1 MSCYPISCCSNVV
14 LTRLRIALHVNTLVV
29 WTSVVLSNIMLFQ
42 CCVDKTSYNVAC
54 ERIRCRD
61 KCRVIQYHVVPMLC

>member
-1 MSCYPISCCSNVV
+1 M
-14 LTRLRIALHVNTLVV
+14 LHVNALGVG
-29 WTSVVLSNIMLFQ
+29 TSVVLSNIMLFQ

-54 ERIRCRD
+54 ERIRCMD